1 VVVGGVGCGSRRR
14 PTWRVVGVDV
24 PGLLMVLSTE
34 SVQLL
39 GPSRMLFTALFDVHF
54 RPKEQGVS
62 RER

>member
-1 VVVGGVGCGSRRR
+1 MGVA
-14 PTWRVVGVDV
+14 
-24 PGLLMVLSTE
+24 GLLMVLSTE
-34 SVQLL
+34 TVQLL